1 MATYIHSKMTNNANE
16 GGRKF
21 STNSKTK
28 TAGAKFAGRGTD
40 QTGNRSFSA
49 RVRKVDTLRTRH
61 RAWGMQA
68 SAADALYTGGFSYNN
83 AFTVNVPSAVGG
95 TGTTVTIVAYDGGTG
110 GTPALGTPPANT
122 IRFHGRGSGATVQAA
137 LILAINGTAGTS
149 VAYGSGT
156 LVGANV
162 AGVGIKGL
170 TAAVGSTADLTDLTA
185 STFGVGGNDIAVTD
199 TVGTTIVVEA
209 KLSSNKLTGGGDD
222 TVKTAERLIEPGLS
236 YGASKGTTYTGSTI
250 GRTNNSAG
258 DKDLIRDSAA

>member
-1 MATYIHSKMTNNANE
+1 M
-16 GGRKF
+16 
-21 STNSKTK
+21 
-28 TAGAKFAGRGTD
+28 
-40 QTGNRSFSA
+40 
-49 RVRKVDTLRTRH
+49 
-61 RAWGMQA
+61 
-68 SAADALYTGGFSYNN
+68 
-83 AFTVNVPSAVGG
+83 
-95 TGTTVTIVAYDGGTG
+95 
-110 GTPALGTPPANT
+110 
-122 IRFHGRGSGATVQAA
+122 
-137 LILAINGTAGTS
+137 
-149 VAYGSGT
+149 AYGSGT

-170 TAAVGSTADLTDLTA
+170 TAAVGSTADLADLTA
-185 STFGVGGNDIAVTD
+185 DAAGVGGNDIAVTD

>member
-61 RAWGMQA
+61 RAWGTQA
-68 SAADALYTGGFSYNN
+68 SAADALYTGGFSYND

-110 GTPALGTPPANT
+110 GTPALGSPADNT
-122 IRFHGRGSGATVQAA
+122 IRFHGRGAGVQAT

-149 VAYGSGT
+149 VAYGGGS

-170 TAAVGSTADLTDLTA
+170 TAAVGSTADLTNLTA
-185 STFGVGGNDIAVTD
+185 DAAGVGGNDIAVTD